1 MSGKRLFQ
9 IVLIVIRHLKDSYY
23 QGFAAQLAF
32 YFILAIVPVMIVL
45 SQVLGLFSIS
55 LSALDDLINQY
66 VSDDV
71 TEILMNFISYKPT
84 GAANIILIIIALWS
98 ASKVQFSMIRIA
110 NYTMTEGQSTG
121 KGYFRDRLRAVR
133 TVFFTL
139 VTVACALI
147 ILVYGEPM
155 VKLLLNLV
163 NMSLEIEYE
172 INKVLLI
179 MRWPALF
186 ALFFLMVSYNYYVLP
201 YQKVKLSAVMPGSIF
216 ASVAMILITYLY
228 SAYTKYAGGFDIL
241 YGSLASAVALMFWFF
256 FLSWALGVGVLVN
269 KAWGDT
275 R

>member
-186 ALFFLMVSYNYYVLP
+186 ALFFLMVSYNYHVLP

-269 KAWGDT
+269 KAWADT